1 MSRLRR
7 RLMLPFA
14 LFALLVCALFGL
26 FAMAFVY
33 TVEDRFLDRVL
44 AQEAERQRAHR
55 ATHGTWTATLAPGVS
70 LVTEAAMLPPDLAR
84 VLGDEPLR
92 RESPG
97 DDGRHYHVLALD
109 TPGQAPWLVAE
120 VSRQLIVRPM
130 RESLLRWLA
139 GWGLAA
145 VALALLL
152 GWWLARRISTPLED
166 LARSVS
172 GGAPDRLP
180 QQLPQTSRD
189 DEIGDL
195 ARRFEVLLARTR
207 DFIAREQAFTR
218 DVSHEL
224 RTPLSVLGMA
234 VDRLLAA
241 PGRDAVDRQ
250 ALESMQ
256 AAAAQMRQAVDTL
269 LLLAREPAPANAAS
283 EAVALLP
290 LVEAWVLAHADWIDR
305 RDLSLDVALSRG
317 DALRLPAPVL
327 QRAIAI
333 LLENAFT
340 HGAAGGTV
348 RVAFADGALLVEN
361 AAEPV
366 RATDLATPRE
376 GLGLGQDIL
385 RRLLERHGAHFTFSR
400 RDGRAQASL
409 WQ

>member
-14 LFALLVCALFGL
+14 LFALGVCALFGL

-33 TVEDRFLDRVL
+33 TVEDRFLERVL

-55 ATHGTWTATLAPGVS
+55 ATHGTWTATVAPGVS
-70 LVTEAAMLPPDLAR
+70 LVAEAAMLPPDLAG
-84 VLGDEPLR
+84 VLADEPLR

-97 DDGRHYHVLALD
+97 EDGRHYHVLALE

-139 GWGLAA
+139 AWALVAIA
-145 VALALLL
+145 IALALA
-152 GWWLARRISTPLED
+152 WWLARRISTPLEE
-166 LARSVS
+166 LARGVS
-172 GGAPDRLP
+172 AGSPERLPERLP
-180 QQLPQTSRD
+180 QAARD
-189 DEIGDL
+189 DEIGDV
-195 ARRFEVLLARTR
+195 ARHFESLLARTR
-207 DFIAREQAFTR
+207 AFIAREQAFTR

-234 VDRLLAA
+234 VERLLAA
-241 PGRDAVDRQ
+241 PWRDAADRQ

-256 AAAAQMRQAVDTL
+256 AATAQMRQAVDTL
-269 LLLAREPAPANAAS
+269 LLLAREPATSNGAP
-283 EAVALLP
+283 EPVALLP

-305 RDLSLDVALSRG
+305 RGMALEVALTRG
-317 DALRLPAPVL
+317 DALALPAPVL
-327 QRAIAI
+327 QRAVAI

-348 RVAFADGALLVEN
+348 RVACVDGALLVEN
-361 AAEPV
+361 AAAAP
-366 RATDLATPRE
+366 RAAELAAPRE

-385 RRLLERHGAHFTFSR
+385 RRLLERHGAHFTFVQ
-400 RDGRAQASL
+400 RDGLAQASL
-409 WQ
+409 WK